1 MIRSVIMIRLGGVS
15 PSPFSSLPVL
25 IHCIIMVS
33 DFSFVFEIVFIFP
46 LLFPPAQ
53 FINARSFDTS
63 YSSQTDFKLSRAY
76 SDDVFNLASYGSD
89 ALW

>member
-53 FINARSFDTS
+53 FINVAS
-63 YSSQTDFKLSRAY
+63 YRSQTDFKLSRAY
-76 SDDVFNLASYGSD
+76 SDDVFNLASHGID
-89 ALW
+89 ALG